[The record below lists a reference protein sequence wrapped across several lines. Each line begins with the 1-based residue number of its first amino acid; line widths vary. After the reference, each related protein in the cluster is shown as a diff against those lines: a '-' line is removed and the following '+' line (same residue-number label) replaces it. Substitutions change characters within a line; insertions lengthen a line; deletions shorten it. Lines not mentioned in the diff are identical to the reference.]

1 MVSFSLS
8 DYAQAI
14 SLYDNASKKSWV
26 LSVKNESILVEKLL
40 LELQS
45 VLVQTGIS
53 NYQNYALK
61 EKRALLDAA
70 ITVLPPNTLS
80 DASINALD
88 ELLQIEMSYRK
99 LFDAKLLANTP
110 FLNVGGTKV
119 VLWQGDITTLKV
131 DAIVNAANSQMLGCF
146 KPMHKCID
154 NVIHN
159 RAGIEVRNDCQ
170 KIMMLQGHNEQTGA
184 AKITRA
190 YNLPSNYIIHTVGP
204 IIQSKVDRNSQNLL
218 ASCYN
223 SILDI
228 ANRMDTIKSI
238 ALCSI
243 STGVFGYPVEQAA
256 TVAIDAVSNWLEE
269 NTEQLDTVV
278 FNVFSENDHNIYQS
292 LLEERVCQ

>member
-1 MVSFSLS
+1 MVSLSLS

-14 SLYDNASKKSWV
+14 SLYDNASKKSWA
-26 LSVKNESILVEKLL
+26 LSTKNESILVEKLL

-45 VLVQTGIS
+45 VLVQIGIS
-53 NYQNYALK
+53 SHKTYDLK
-61 EKRALLDAA
+61 AKRTLLDAA

-80 DASINALD
+80 NAGINALD
-88 ELLQIEMSYRK
+88 ELLQIEMRYRK
-99 LFDAKLLANTP
+99 LFDAKVLANTP
-110 FLNVGGTKV
+110 FLTVGGTKV

-131 DAIVNAANSQMLGCF
+131 DAITNAANSQMLGCF

-154 NVIHN
+154 NVIHS
-159 RAGIEVRNDCQ
+159 RAGVQVRNDCQ
-170 KIMMLQGHNEQTGA
+170 QIMEMQGHNENTGV

-204 IIQSKVDRNSQNLL
+204 IIQSKVGRNSQNLL

-228 ANRMDTIKSI
+228 TNRMDTIKSV

-256 TVAIDAVSNWLEE
+256 TVAIDAVCNWLEE

>member
-256 TVAIDAVSNWLEE
+256 TIAIDVVCNWLEE

>member
-131 DAIVNAANSQMLGCF
+131 DAIVNAANRQMLGCF

-159 RAGIEVRNDCQ
+159 R
-170 KIMMLQGHNEQTGA
+170 
-184 AKITRA
+184 
-190 YNLPSNYIIHTVGP
+190 YIY
-204 IIQSKVDRNSQNLL
+204 
-218 ASCYN
+218 A
-223 SILDI
+223 
-228 ANRMDTIKSI
+228 
-238 ALCSI
+238 
-243 STGVFGYPVEQAA
+243 
-256 TVAIDAVSNWLEE
+256 
-269 NTEQLDTVV
+269 
-278 FNVFSENDHNIYQS
+278 
-292 LLEERVCQ
+292 

>member
-1 MVSFSLS
+1 
-8 DYAQAI
+8 
-14 SLYDNASKKSWV
+14 
-26 LSVKNESILVEKLL
+26 
-40 LELQS
+40 
-45 VLVQTGIS
+45 
-53 NYQNYALK
+53 
-61 EKRALLDAA
+61 
-70 ITVLPPNTLS
+70 
-80 DASINALD
+80 
-88 ELLQIEMSYRK
+88 
-99 LFDAKLLANTP
+99 
-110 FLNVGGTKV
+110 
-119 VLWQGDITTLKV
+119 
-131 DAIVNAANSQMLGCF
+131 
-146 KPMHKCID
+146 MHKCID

-256 TVAIDAVSNWLEE
+256 TIAIDVVCNWLEE

>member
-256 TVAIDAVSNWLEE
+256 TVAIDVVCNWLEE